1 MTEYTP
7 VVGSHVDKLLRHLV
21 QAGPGQHFTA
31 VELEAATGVNN
42 STVQP
47 SLWSPI
53 RRGFVEQVKR
63 PGPPARNAWG
73 ITAAGMAALCGEPE
87 PAANGTAGPE
97 DTGSGESIS
106 SLVYSDGR
114 FHIETSE
121 GESIGESAAVAEDP
135 KPAQPAQ

>member
-1 MTEYTP
+1 
-7 VVGSHVDKLLRHLV
+7 
-21 QAGPGQHFTA
+21 
-31 VELEAATGVNN
+31 
-42 STVQP
+42 
-47 SLWSPI
+47 
-53 RRGFVEQVKR
+53 
-63 PGPPARNAWG
+63 
-73 ITAAGMAALCGEPE
+73 MAALCGEPE

-106 SLVYSDGR
+106 SLVAGISATMRELGFPGPDREAEPAEDAGFACALYSDGR